1 MSIYQHYREEERP
14 FIDQILSWTE
24 QVERQYQP
32 RVTDFLDPREQLI
45 FRQLLGGQT
54 ELQWALSGGTEK
66 AERKRGIIA
75 PLYDSITP
83 EDFSIELLEATYPDK
98 FVTLEHRDVMGS
110 FLSLGIDRKKMGD
123 ISVGEGVIQLFTTS
137 DIATYIRANLV
148 EVKRA
153 KVSWESVDPKR
164 FRPEE
169 VEWVTS
175 ETTVSSLRLDAIIK
189 ELYRMSRQQ
198 AAERIQKGLVKVNFK
213 TVEDVSFQLAE
224 GDLLSLRG
232 MGRGKLAEVKGT
244 TKKDKQ
250 RITLEKLK

>member
-14 FIDQILSWTE
+14 FIDQILSWME

-45 FRQLLGGQT
+45 FRQLLSGQT
-54 ELQWALSGGTEK
+54 ELQWSLSGGTEK

-83 EDFSIELLEATYPDK
+83 GEFSIELLEATYPDK

-110 FLSLGIDRKKMGD
+110 FLSLGIDRKKLGD

-137 DIATYIRANLV
+137 DITTYIRANLV

-153 KVSWESVDPKR
+153 KVTWESVDLNR

-198 AAERIQKGLVKVNFK
+198 AAEHIQKGLVKVNFK

>member
-14 FIDQILSWTE
+14 FIDQILSWME
-24 QVERQYQP
+24 QAERTYQP

-54 ELQWALSGGTEK
+54 ELQWAFSGGADA

-75 PLYDSITP
+75 PLYDAVADS
-83 EDFSIELLEATYPDK
+83 DFDIVMLEATYPVK
-98 FVTLEHRDVMGS
+98 FVSLEHRDVMGA
-110 FLSLGIDRKKMGD
+110 FMSLGIDRRKLGD
-123 ISVGEGVIQLFTTS
+123 ISVQDGVMQLFTTA
-137 DIATYIRANLV
+137 DIAVYIRANLT

-153 KVSWESVDPKR
+153 KVNWELADASR
-164 FRPEE
+164 FRPEQA
-169 VEWVTS
+169 EWMQMEAS
-175 ETTVSSLRLDAIIK
+175 VSSLRLDAVMK

-198 AAERIQKGLVKVNFK
+198 ASLSIQKGLVKVNFK
-213 TVEDVSFQLAE
+213 TVEDSSYPLAE
-224 GDLLSLRG
+224 GDLISLRG
-232 MGRGKLAEVKGT
+232 KGRGKLTEVKGT